1 MMMVMIIIII
11 CLCTSLCSHLSL
23 CIGCMEMFQELS
35 FIYVSALMKPPIF
48 YLANNEVYALNKIS
62 VLLSLSPNLEI

>member
-1 MMMVMIIIII
+1 
-11 CLCTSLCSHLSL
+11 
-23 CIGCMEMFQELS
+23 MEMFQELS

-48 YLANNEVYALNKIS
+48 YASNWLLLQSELVLLFIKVSWTLDLSNNEVYALNKIS